1 MSRSQICAHRRASLA
16 RASLVHVY
24 SRWRA
29 PKSMPKSKSQFYKNN
44 NTHMQS
50 IRCSGTPPSVSN
62 VFVCKIVICAFF
74 CCWCRVRVVPPIYT
88 IHIYISH
95 RELSAAEAENARI
108 IVCYL
113 TQIAMFTNFR
123 LHFSVYLA
131 RIGCRAKIKLL
142 NHKHTYIYIYT
153 LKHMIMMPNM
163 VICLANIWLHFGE

>member
-1 MSRSQICAHRRASLA
+1 MSRFQICPHRQASLA

-62 VFVCKIVICAFF
+62 VFVCKIVICAFLF
-74 CCWCRVRVVPPIYT
+74 IFFWCRVRVVPPIYT
-88 IHIYISH
+88 YISH

-113 TQIAMFTNFR
+113 TQIALFTNFR

-131 RIGCRAKIKLL
+131 RIGCRAKIK
-142 NHKHTYIYIYT
+142 
-153 LKHMIMMPNM
+153 
-163 VICLANIWLHFGE
+163 